1 MRANPQFPADLVTFT
16 EEILNGKLH
25 FLCCAIW
32 DHLHNLKNVKSIHG
46 VVLHLVKLRSSTSS
60 FLHKIAFLLLHLL
73 RYLLHLL
80 DWING
85 PKTRKRSQISKRY
98 KSFRI
103 YLQQVFS
110 FELICCRNHVTVWS
124 DFLRNIY

>member
-1 MRANPQFPADLVTFT
+1 MWPNPQFPADLVTFP

-60 FLHKIAFLLLHLL
+60 FLHKVTFLLLHLL

>member
-1 MRANPQFPADLVTFT
+1 MWPNPQFPADLVTFP
-16 EEILNGKLH
+16 EEILNRKLH

-60 FLHKIAFLLLHLL
+60 FLHKVTLLLLHLL

>member
-1 MRANPQFPADLVTFT
+1 MWPNPQFPADLVTFP

-46 VVLHLVKLRSSTSS
+46 VVLHLVKLQSSTSS
-60 FLHKIAFLLLHLL
+60 FLHKVTLLLLHLL

>member
-1 MRANPQFPADLVTFT
+1 MWPNPQFPADLVTFP

-60 FLHKIAFLLLHLL
+60 FLHKVALLLLHLL

>member
-1 MRANPQFPADLVTFT
+1 MWPNPQFPADLVTFP

-46 VVLHLVKLRSSTSS
+46 VVLHLVKLRSSISS
-60 FLHKIAFLLLHLL
+60 FLHKVTLLLLHLL
-73 RYLLHLL
+73 RYLLHVL

>member
-1 MRANPQFPADLVTFT
+1 MWPNPQFPADLVTFP

-46 VVLHLVKLRSSTSS
+46 VVLHLVKLRSSISS
-60 FLHKIAFLLLHLL
+60 FLHKVRLLLLHLL

>member
-1 MRANPQFPADLVTFT
+1 MWPNPQFPADLVTYP

-46 VVLHLVKLRSSTSS
+46 VVLHLVKLRSSISS
-60 FLHKIAFLLLHLL
+60 FLHKVTLLLLHLL

>member
-1 MRANPQFPADLVTFT
+1 MWPNPQFPADLVTFP

-46 VVLHLVKLRSSTSS
+46 VVLHLVKLRSSISS
-60 FLHKIAFLLLHLL
+60 VLHKVTLLLLHLL

>member
-1 MRANPQFPADLVTFT
+1 MWPNPQFPADLVTFP

-32 DHLHNLKNVKSIHG
+32 DHLHSLKNVKSIHG
-46 VVLHLVKLRSSTSS
+46 VVLHLVKLRSSISS
-60 FLHKIAFLLLHLL
+60 FLHKVTLLLLHLL